1 LFKIG
6 KAYFKNYENVAS
18 ENTLLSILKNKKFE
32 ANYSELLDTYKK
44 IVSFKEEDYEEKYI
58 KEATIKFIKN
68 RSIYFTILE
77 QVEEIEETG
86 EIGDCLSRFEKII
99 QLDLSDD
106 LGIEYFDNL
115 ENHCNELISVN
126 DRQAFGYEDLDK
138 YTYGGLPTHDA
149 CLFIIMAKP
158 GLGKS
163 QLMMN
168 IAYNWVMNNKKVL
181 MISLEMSED
190 MYSRRMDGLF
200 SDLNVNRLKENVGL
214 LKSRVKGVKSNIPE
228 GSLRIKEFPTGTFT
242 AGMLK
247 QFLKKL
253 KATKRW
259 EPDIIFV
266 DYLNIM
272 RPNGNNMNMG
282 LYEKCAR
289 IAEELR
295 AISCELKVP
304 CVSAVQA
311 NRSHSGSGYAGA
323 DIDMSN
329 VSESSGITA
338 TADALMALFQLE
350 GERDLG
356 RINLKILK
364 NRLGGYLDKIIPFK
378 VNYETLKMED
388 WVNEDED
395 ESGVFDDFQD
405 ASDEMFSNSKTV
417 NKKELNNGNNRIE
430 DI

>member
-1 LFKIG
+1 
-6 KAYFKNYENVAS
+6 
-18 ENTLLSILKNKKFE
+18 
-32 ANYSELLDTYKK
+32 
-44 IVSFKEEDYEEKYI
+44 
-58 KEATIKFIKN
+58 
-68 RSIYFTILE
+68 
-77 QVEEIEETG
+77 
-86 EIGDCLSRFEKII
+86 
-99 QLDLSDD
+99 
-106 LGIEYFDNL
+106 
-115 ENHCNELISVN
+115 
-126 DRQAFGYEDLDK
+126 
-138 YTYGGLPTHDA
+138 
-149 CLFIIMAKP
+149 
-158 GLGKS
+158 
-163 QLMMN
+163 
-168 IAYNWVMNNKKVL
+168 
-181 MISLEMSED
+181 
-190 MYSRRMDGLF
+190 MDGLF

-228 GSLRIKEFPTGTFT
+228 GSLRIKEFPTGTFNS
-242 AGMLK
+242 AMLK

-253 KATKRW
+253 KATKNW
-259 EPDIIFV
+259 EPNIIFV

-289 IAEELR
+289 ISEELR
-295 AISCELKVP
+295 AISCMLKVP
-304 CVSAVQA
+304 IVSAVQA

-405 ASDEMFSNSKTV
+405 ASDEMFSNSKTI